1 VQKIRRHI
9 FLVLSVLSFV
19 LALLFFWVF
28 ERGALGAS
36 EEKYLSNIKD
46 RVKTELGISERDL
59 IQVLD
64 VVSKNLDLTFT
75 KLRYPAKYPYYVF
88 KNDSLMFWSDHRF
101 APEMAA
107 LKNVTQTQVVDF
119 ENSKFIVSRRQYR
132 VQQDTIDV
140 FSTLNLY
147 RYYQNE
153 DKYLQSGYNTD
164 LFPIEP
170 EEISS
175 KMSLPHRNVMD
186 DKSRFLF
193 SIIPPKLEAFHNQT
207 TPVNTLLWGGLAV
220 LFLGIYVFQWVHRL
234 ARQKYVEPSL
244 LLLAVYL
251 LALRGAMLYYGVPFL
266 FIDTD
271 LFNSK
276 FYASSLASPS
286 LGDLL
291 LNCFFVLI
299 FVGYLVDS
307 YFRSKGYFYLIKASS
322 TVKAIAAVMVVALS
336 FWVFGLGF
344 SELTNIYE
352 KSLFTLDI
360 TLSISF
366 SLLKI
371 ASLIVFIILAS
382 IYFLSTHLLVSLFV
396 RLSPK
401 RWQGWWLFVA
411 GAVIGLG
418 IIWFVKGIFD
428 AIFVVHAIYF
438 LTLYLYRFPRALYSF
453 RYRTTIYYF
462 AGAFL
467 WAIVTTYVVY
477 HEEDKKDII
486 KKKEFGE
493 QIIAENDGLVEVL
506 LDKANKSIM
515 RDTDIQNTFLTDTIL
530 SRERIQQK
538 IKSIHLERFFDKY
551 DIEVYSFKVSGAPL
565 DNLPSD
571 VYFEEYVKPYR
582 QAKFKTDYE
591 GIYFIN
597 DLVNNFKK
605 QYVSVVDI
613 QRDSSLLG
621 RVVLNLLPRQSQGM
635 DISPASLIDKKLSEA
650 PETRQYSYAIYDAR
664 RSLIYRYGSY
674 NYERKMPKET
684 LNNTLLFQQG
694 LSMFDYKHIGSKDKN
709 GRAVIVSS
717 KFLPIGNLLSNFS
730 FLFLILVL
738 YVIFIVGLYALRYGR
753 SKLNI
758 SYAAKIQI
766 MLNVAFFAP
775 LILLVVIILSVIN
788 NNYYTSQENAYLATT
803 KNVVTNAIPFIEEYA
818 RGGRS
823 QGALEEELSKIARD
837 AKIDVNFFNKS
848 GYLTATTKP
857 FDYESRQLSRQ
868 LNPNAY
874 IHLLQERE
882 NEILLNE
889 SLGEQ
894 QYHTAYVSVRASN
907 NSEPLGVLSV
917 PFFDSKPELD
927 RQIIDLISSILSV
940 FAIIFIAFLVLSY
953 WASNHLTVPLSD
965 MTKRF
970 RRINLY
976 KLNEPVEWKSSE
988 DEIGVLVN
996 SYNQMLKKLEESKE
1010 ELAKNEKQ
1018 TAWREM
1024 AKQVAHEI
1032 KNPLTPMKLTIQ
1044 QLQRT
1049 MSRDLPQSDRIKRT
1063 FESLIDQIDNISDIA
1078 TSFSDFAKM
1087 PMPKNELFEIA
1098 SVLNKAADL
1107 YADDSKITLTRHIQN
1122 DQVNV
1127 VGDRQLLGRIIT
1139 NLIINGIQSVPA
1151 DRHPEIYLGLRTD
1164 DANVYIEVKDNGKGI
1179 PEGIRSKVFF
1189 PNFSTKQG
1197 GSGLGLA
1204 IAKRGVEHAGG
1215 TIWFE
1220 TEEGQGT
1227 AFFLSLPIA
1236 HEPES

>member
-1 VQKIRRHI
+1 MQQLRRHI
-9 FLVLSVLSFV
+9 FLFLAILSFV
-19 LALLFFWVF
+19 LALLFFLVF

-36 EEKYLSNIKD
+36 EEKYLSN
-46 RVKTELGISERDL
+46 VKARINTELSISERDL

-64 VVSKNLDLTFT
+64 VVSKNLDLTFNR
-75 KLRYPAKYPYYVF
+75 LRYPAKYPYYIF
-88 KNDSLMFWSDHRF
+88 KNDSLVFWSDHRF
-101 APEMAA
+101 APDIAA
-107 LKNVTQTQVVDF
+107 LKNITQTQVVDF
-119 ENSKFIVSRRQYR
+119 ENSKFIISRRQYR
-132 VQQDTIDV
+132 LRQDTIDV
-140 FSTLNLY
+140 FSVLTLY
-147 RYYQNE
+147 RYYKNE
-153 DKYLQSGYNTD
+153 DKFLQSGYNPD
-164 LFPIEP
+164 LFPINP

-175 KMSLPHRNVMD
+175 QMSLPHRNVMD
-186 DKSRFLF
+186 GKNRFLF
-193 SIIPPKLEAFHNQT
+193 SIVPPKLEAFHNQT

-266 FIDTD
+266 FTDSD

-276 FYASSLASPS
+276 FYASSLVSPS

-291 LNCFFVLI
+291 LNCLFVLI
-299 FVGYLVDS
+299 FVVYLVDS
-307 YFRSKGYFYLIKASS
+307 YFRSKGYFYLIKASP
-322 TVKAIAAVMVVALS
+322 TVKAIASVVVVVLS
-336 FWVFGLGF
+336 FWVFSIGF
-344 SELTNIYE
+344 LELTNIYE

-371 ASLIVFIILAS
+371 ASLIVFVILAS

-396 RLSPK
+396 RLSPRRK
-401 RWQGWWLFVA
+401 TGWVSFII
-411 GAVIGLG
+411 GAVISMAVL
-418 IIWFVKGIFD
+418 WLLKGIFD
-428 AIFVVHAIYF
+428 YIFIAHGLYF
-438 LTLYLYRFPRALYSF
+438 LALYFYRFPRILYSF
-453 RYRTTIYYF
+453 RYRTTIYF
-462 AGAFL
+462 FTGAFV

-477 HEEDKKDII
+477 QEEEKKDII
-486 KKKEFGE
+486 KKKEFGR
-493 QIIAENDGLVEVL
+493 QIVAENDELGEIL
-506 LDKANKSIM
+506 LYRANESIR

-538 IKSIHLERFFDKY
+538 IKSIHLEKFFNKY
-551 DIEVYSFKVSGAPL
+551 DIEVFSFKVNGTPL
-565 DNLPSD
+565 ENLAEAVSFD
-571 VYFEEYVKPYR
+571 EYVKPYQ
-582 QAKFKTDYE
+582 QAKFKTDYQ
-591 GIYFIN
+591 GIYFVN
-597 DLVNNFKK
+597 DLVNDFKK
-605 QYVSVVDI
+605 QYISIIDI
-613 QRDSSLLG
+613 QRDSVLLG
-621 RVVLNLLPRQSQGM
+621 RVVLNLLPRQTEGFN
-635 DISPASLIDKKLSEA
+635 ISPEWLTDKKWSGATEA
-650 PETRQYSYAIYDAR
+650 RQYSYAVYDNKR
-664 RSLIYRYGSY
+664 TLIYRYGSY
-674 NYERKMPKET
+674 NYERKMPKEI
-684 LNNTLLFQQG
+684 LDKANLYEQG

-709 GRAVIVSS
+709 GRVVIVSS
-717 KFLPIGNLLSNFS
+717 KFFPISNLLSNFS
-730 FLFLILVL
+730 FLFLILVV
-738 YVIFIVGLYALRYGR
+738 YVILIVALYALRYGT

-758 SYAAKIQI
+758 SFAAKIQI
-766 MLNVAFFAP
+766 MLNIAFFAP
-775 LILLVVIILSVIN
+775 LVLLVIIILSVIN

-823 QGALEEELSKIARD
+823 QGALEEELTKIARD
-837 AKIDVNFFNKS
+837 AKIDVNFFNKH
-848 GYLTATTKP
+848 GFLTATTKP
-857 FDYESRQLSRQ
+857 FDYESQQLSRQ
-868 LNPNAY
+868 LNPSAY

-894 QYHTAYVSVRASN
+894 PYHTAYVSVRASN

-953 WASNHLTVPLSD
+953 WASGWLTFPLNE

-976 KLNEPVEWKSSE
+976 KLNEPVVWKSE
-988 DEIGVLVN
+988 DEIGILVN
-996 SYNQMLKKLEESKE
+996 SYNQMLKKLEDSKE

-1049 MSRDLPQSDRIKRT
+1049 MARDLPQSDRIKRT

-1087 PMPKNELFEIA
+1087 PMPKNELFEIS

-1107 YADDSKITLTRHIQN
+1107 YTDDSKITLTRDIQAEK
-1122 DQVNV
+1122 VNV

-1139 NLIINGIQSVPA
+1139 NLIINGIQSVPS
-1151 DRHPEIYLGLRTD
+1151 DRRPEIYLGLRTD
-1164 DANVYIEVKDNGKGI
+1164 DTNVYIEVKDNGKGI
-1179 PEGIRSKVFF
+1179 PEGIRPKVFL

-1220 TEEGQGT
+1220 TEEDHGT

-1236 HEPES
+1236 HERAE